1 MPALL
6 IMVAAAAQLAAPQP
20 KEAFI
25 TLEDY
30 PTSAMAKNQHGAVI
44 FNLVTDPRG
53 KPLKCAVESI
63 KDTDFGALV
72 CKKAMRARF
81 QPATDRSGAPV
92 HGVFHSVMNFWLP
105 DERGSDKYPYAAT
118 PDLAVTVQSSPN
130 GPREGKLA
138 VLFDAS
144 GKPSDCAPDAGEES
158 AAQSKAACDFLL
170 GQWNGGPLK
179 GAEGLSVP
187 HVRNMKIAFV
197 PDAR

>member
-1 MPALL
+1 VPALL
-6 IMVAAAAQLAAPQP
+6 MIAAAAAQLTAPQP
-20 KEAFI
+20 REAFI

-30 PTSAMAKNQHGAVI
+30 PAAAMARNQHGAVI

-81 QPATDRSGAPV
+81 EPATDRTGTPV
-92 HGVFHSVMNFWLP
+92 HGVFHSVMNFWMP
-105 DERGSDKYPYAAT
+105 DERGSDNYPYVAT
-118 PDLAVTVQSSPN
+118 PDLAVTVQGGTAS
-130 GPREGKLA
+130 EVKLA
-138 VLFDAS
+138 VLFDER
-144 GKPSDCAPDAGEES
+144 GKPVDCAADTSEKA

-170 GQWNGGPLK
+170 GQWTGGPLK
-179 GAEGLSVP
+179 GAEDLAVP

-197 PDAR
+197 PERAPR